1 MAFPGQFSYFEVL
14 REERNDYHT
23 AADNQAVPEKNNY
36 IHIQKRERRCQIWP
50 RATRS
55 RYLKVAFGN
64 LDGKIENVLTLKSDL
79 VMIQST
85 TKQAKS
91 YIFGDK

>member
-23 AADNQAVPEKNNY
+23 AADNQAVPEKT
-36 IHIQKRERRCQIWP
+36 IIFIFKKRERRCQIWP
-50 RATRS
+50 RAT

-79 VMIQST
+79 VM
-85 TKQAKS
+85 KL
-91 YIFGDK
+91 